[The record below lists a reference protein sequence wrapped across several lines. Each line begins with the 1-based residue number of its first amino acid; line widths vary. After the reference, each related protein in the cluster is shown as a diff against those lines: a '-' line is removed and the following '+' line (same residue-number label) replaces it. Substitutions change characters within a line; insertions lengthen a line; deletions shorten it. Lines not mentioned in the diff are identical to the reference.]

1 MNRGTE
7 IVKCVNKS
15 LKISPKSKDTL
26 TFLKAIKK
34 LPNCRN
40 CAVNVVLKNDEW
52 LPLKKEIWLFL
63 SEVFPFLQDV
73 GSGDYQSSGYGC
85 YGHSVTCHRFLSTEI
100 EVLQSIFIL
109 CK

>member
-52 LPLKKEIWLFL
+52 LPLKKEFWLFL
-63 SEVFPFLQDV
+63 RGV
-73 GSGDYQSSGYGC
+73 
-85 YGHSVTCHRFLSTEI
+85 
-100 EVLQSIFIL
+100 
-109 CK
+109 K